1 MVVSDD
7 GEAPEPPDAE
17 PDDKG
22 NRLQKAG
29 KAKAKVKAK
38 AKPKHKRKPTSSQGS
53 KQGDAAVYSRAY
65 RQIQQFPATCLVKQP
80 LFFVF
85 WSHITELGEKVNIH
99 VANLIIFIVLIIA

>member
-7 GEAPEPPDAE
+7 GDGTEPPDAE
-17 PDDKG
+17 DNK
-22 NRLQKAG
+22 LQKAA

-38 AKPKHKRKPTSSQGS
+38 ARPKRKKKPTSSQGS
-53 KQGDAAVYSRAY
+53 RQGDAAVYSRAY
-65 RQIQQFPATCLVKQP
+65 RQIQQFPATCLAKLP

-99 VANLIIFIVLIIA
+99 VANLIVFIVLIIA